1 MGKHSQ
7 PMFARAMFDALRIL
21 TQIHK
26 SWLAITLEWNTRVVV
41 LVLNPLFPS
50 KGGGG
55 LRSLRTSNTT
65 RVFHFKVIIS
75 QDLRICVN
83 IRNALS
89 TALANMHCECFP
101 ITRIFIF
108 ILLLYLTLF
117 FFIPFILRFHTDY
130 T

>member
-50 KGGGG
+50 KGGG
-55 LRSLRTSNTT
+55 
-65 RVFHFKVIIS
+65 
-75 QDLRICVN
+75 
-83 IRNALS
+83 A
-89 TALANMHCECFP
+89 
-101 ITRIFIF
+101 
-108 ILLLYLTLF
+108 
-117 FFIPFILRFHTDY
+117 
-130 T
+130 